1 MNYKQF
7 KEFVLNEF
15 SKIHDDLKNI
25 NRQNISEIARDAF
38 KNRAKLE
45 KLLDISNIDE
55 EMKKNRVIFKK

>member
-7 KEFVLNEF
+7 KEFQLNEF
-15 SKIHDDLKNI
+15 SKLYADFKNY
-25 NRQNISEIARDAF
+25 NRQDISDGARKIF
-38 KNRAKLE
+38 KFRAKQE